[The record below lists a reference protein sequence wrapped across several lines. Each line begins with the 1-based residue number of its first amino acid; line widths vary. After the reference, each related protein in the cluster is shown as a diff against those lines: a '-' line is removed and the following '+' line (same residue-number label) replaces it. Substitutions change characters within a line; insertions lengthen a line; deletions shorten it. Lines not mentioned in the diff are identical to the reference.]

1 MLGIVTFF
9 GCCASEYIHSKCIVN
24 MVHSRKHSSA
34 GIEEN
39 DLKKFE
45 TFQGIVQKYM
55 EMETA
60 QEYL

>member
-1 MLGIVTFF
+1 
-9 GCCASEYIHSKCIVN
+9 
-24 MVHSRKHSSA
+24 MVHGRKHSSA